1 MQEKKDVDIL
11 DYYLM
16 TQSHWYDDIIMMY
29 HQSAAETFSFLAEG
43 RLLELDVKTCQ
54 QNTIYLLLYNRRV
67 INMDEFKLFCT
78 VQLSLLLNLNEYL
91 NEKIKLII
99 TIFFNKLK
107 YLTSLN

>member
-54 QNTIYLLLYNRRV
+54 QNTIYYYTIDVWLTW
-67 INMDEFKLFCT
+67 M
-78 VQLSLLLNLNEYL
+78 NLNYFVQYNYL
-91 NEKIKLII
+91 
-99 TIFFNKLK
+99 
-107 YLTSLN
+107 YC